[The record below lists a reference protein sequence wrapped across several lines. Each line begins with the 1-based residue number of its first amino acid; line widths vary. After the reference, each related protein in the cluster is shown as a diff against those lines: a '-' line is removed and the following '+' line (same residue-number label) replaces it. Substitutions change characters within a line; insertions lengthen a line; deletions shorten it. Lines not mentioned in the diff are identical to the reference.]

1 MQNTANDIEALGDA
15 KGYDLTVDC
24 SDLNALEDLA
34 EAAEVELTYH
44 GNDDNVVEFLAA
56 EIPDE
61 A

>member
-15 KGYDLTVDC
+15 KGYDLTVDG

-34 EAAEVELTYH
+34 AAAEVELTYH
-44 GNDDNVVEFLAA
+44 GNDDNVVEFLDA

-61 A
+61 T